1 MQRPLDEA
9 RVQSYRKKFPI
20 TETGVVYL
28 NHAGMAPTS
37 TPVREAVDRWFESAE
52 QGDKCEKWE
61 ESTELCRR
69 RFADLLRC
77 SPDEVAFVRNTS
89 HGLSL
94 VAEGYPWQEHRR
106 KRPRQRRILVTPAV
120 EYPSNVHPWT
130 YLARKHDLTLEA
142 LPPRDGGA
150 DLEAIRKH
158 LRSGE
163 TILVAV
169 SSAQYGSG
177 AVTDMKAIGELC
189 RENGALF
196 CVDGIQTI
204 GALPI
209 DVHDA
214 KIDFLS
220 ADSHKWLL
228 GMLGMGAFYVRQ
240 DLAQRMAPPLIG
252 WKSMAGGWGFNVE
265 ANELLPDARRFEE
278 GSHSY
283 ALIDG
288 FSAALEMLHEV
299 SVEAIAERLRG
310 LVERLADRLEKLGC
324 MVRTPPHLRHHI
336 LSFTHPGME
345 TEGLGKALNRR
356 GVVVTVRGGGVR
368 ASPHFYNTEDE
379 MDQLADAVAE
389 IVG

>member
-9 RVQSYRKKFPI
+9 RVRSYRKQFPI

-37 TPVREAVDRWFESAE
+37 TPVREAVDRWFASAE
-52 QGDKCEKWE
+52 HGDECEKWE

-69 RFADLLRC
+69 RFADLIRC

-106 KRPRQRRILVTPAV
+106 EHPRRRRILVTPAV

-150 DLEAIRKH
+150 DLEAIRRH
-158 LRSGE
+158 LQSQE
-163 TILVAV
+163 TLLVTV

-177 AVTDMKAIGELC
+177 AVTDMKAVGELC
-189 RENGALF
+189 REHGALF
-196 CVDGIQTI
+196 CVDGIQTV

-214 KIDFLS
+214 KVDFLS
-220 ADSHKWLL
+220 ADSNKRLL
-228 GMLGMGAFYVRQ
+228 GMLGMGAFYVRR
-240 DLAQRMAPPLIG
+240 DLVPKMTPPLLG
-252 WKSMAGGWGFNVE
+252 WKSMVGGWGFSVDG
-265 ANELLPDARRFEE
+265 NELLPDARRFEE

-299 SVEAIAERLRG
+299 SVEAIAERLRH
-310 LVERLADRLEKLGC
+310 LVEHLAGRLEEIGC
-324 MVRTPPHLRHHI
+324 TVRTRPHVRHHI

-345 TEGLGKALNRR
+345 PEHLKTALNERR
-356 GVVVTVRGGGVR
+356 IVVTMRGGGVR

-379 MDQLADAVAE
+379 MDQLAAAVAE
-389 IVG
+389 IVS